1 MIREEDQIF
10 ARVVARH
17 NLLPPEAIAEG
28 LRALEG
34 DGATSL
40 RDVFVE
46 RGLLTRAQVAE
57 LERVASRVMQ
67 GGPIPGYE
75 LVRRI
80 GRGGMGAVYEARQ
93 LSMSGRRVALKV
105 VRLPL
110 GHDRRAARRLL
121 QEAKLIGTL
130 DHPNI
135 VTVFV
140 TGIDRQAADKG
151 RRIVAV
157 DVETGELVWQFETAC
172 ALTSDIAAFET
183 NDELEPGWP
192 SAGCP
197 WPKRFAS
204 RGPWPRRSPT
214 RTSGASST
222 AT

>member
-17 NLLPPEAIAEG
+17 NLLPPESIAEG

-34 DGATSL
+34 DDQKTL

-46 RGLLTRAQVAE
+46 RGLLTRAQVSE

-105 VRLPL
+105 VRLPV

-121 QEAKLIGTL
+121 LEAKLVGSL
-130 DHPNI
+130 DHPN
-135 VTVFV
+135 VVRGYD
-140 TGIDRQAADKG
+140 TGIAADYAYF
-151 RRIVAV
+151 VMEY
-157 DVETGELVWQFETAC
+157 VEGGNLRDR
-172 ALTSDIAAFET
+172 LS
-183 NDELEPGWP
+183 
-192 SAGCP
+192 
-197 WPKRFAS
+197 
-204 RGPWPRRSPT
+204 
-214 RTSGASST
+214 
-222 AT
+222 